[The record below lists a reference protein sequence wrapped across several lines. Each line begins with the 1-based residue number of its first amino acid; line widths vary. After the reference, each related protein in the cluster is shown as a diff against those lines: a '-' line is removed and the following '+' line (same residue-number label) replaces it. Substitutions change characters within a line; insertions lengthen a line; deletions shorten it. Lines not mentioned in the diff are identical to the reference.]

1 MAASLENTDHKLY
14 SSAGPY
20 LMQLQQGYLGEI
32 YGMAFFER
40 LGLDYHSQ
48 VTESQLT
55 EIHLTESHL
64 IESHLIESQAVFSL
78 LFKVEQYTAKA
89 LLKLLP
95 ELASLDEALLEQ
107 VRMQAQKEV
116 DSWLKLPWHE
126 LLAAL
131 RLWVEPYQ
139 QKYAKWADDA
149 ESNSEYGAAFRL
161 LERHE
166 TAIYLYLQ
174 ALERGEKRAALI
186 LERFLGAL

>member
-1 MAASLENTDHKLY
+1 MNCIAVPARISCNCNKAIWVKSMAWRS
-14 SSAGPY
+14 SSAC
-20 LMQLQQGYLGEI
+20 Q
-32 YGMAFFER
+32 
-40 LGLDYHSQ
+40 DYHFQVTEGQLTASQ
-48 VTESQLT
+48 LTESHLTESQLT
-55 EIHLTESHL
+55 
-64 IESHLIESQAVFSL
+64 ESHLIESQAVFSL
-78 LFKVEQYTAKA
+78 VFKVEQYTAKA

-95 ELASLDEALLEQ
+95 ELTSLDEALLEQ

-131 RLWVEPYQ
+131 LLWVEPYQ

-149 ESNSEYGAAFRL
+149 QSNSEYGAAFRL

>member
-1 MAASLENTDHKLY
+1 
-14 SSAGPY
+14 
-20 LMQLQQGYLGEI
+20 MQLQQGYLGEI

-40 LGLDYHSQ
+40 LGRDYHSQ

-55 EIHLTESHL
+55 ASQLTEIHLTESQL
-64 IESHLIESQAVFSL
+64 TESQAVFSL

-95 ELASLDEALLEQ
+95 ELASLDEALPEQ
-107 VRMQAQKEV
+107 LRMQAHKEV

-131 RLWVEPYQ
+131 LLWVEPYQ

>member
-1 MAASLENTDHKLY
+1 
-14 SSAGPY
+14 
-20 LMQLQQGYLGEI
+20 MQLQQGYLGEI

-40 LGLDYHSQ
+40 LGRDYHSQ

-55 EIHLTESHL
+55 EIHLTESRL
-64 IESHLIESQAVFSL
+64 TESHLIESQAVFSL

-116 DSWLKLPWHE
+116 DSWLKLPWHK

-131 RLWVEPYQ
+131 LLWVEPYQ
-139 QKYAKWADDA
+139 QKYAKWADYA
-149 ESNSEYGAAFRL
+149 QSNSEYGAAFRL

>member
-1 MAASLENTDHKLY
+1 MAASLENTGHELY

-40 LGLDYHSQ
+40 LGRDYHSQ

-55 EIHLTESHL
+55 EIHLT
-64 IESHLIESQAVFSL
+64 ESHLIESQAVFSL

-116 DSWLKLPWHE
+116 DSWLKLPWHK

-139 QKYAKWADDA
+139 QKYAKWADYA
-149 ESNSEYGAAFRL
+149 QSNSEYGAAFHL
-161 LERHE
+161 LEQHE

>member
-1 MAASLENTDHKLY
+1 MAASLENTGHKLY

-40 LGLDYHSQ
+40 LGRDYHSQ

-55 EIHLTESHL
+55 ASQLTESHL
-64 IESHLIESQAVFSL
+64 TESQLIESQAVFSL

-107 VRMQAQKEV
+107 LRMQAQKEV
-116 DSWLKLPWHE
+116 DIWLKLPWHK

-149 ESNSEYGAAFRL
+149 QSNSEYGAAFRL

-174 ALERGEKRAALI
+174 ALERGDKHAALI

>member
-1 MAASLENTDHKLY
+1 MAASLENTGHKLY

-40 LGLDYHSQ
+40 LGRDYHSQ

-55 EIHLTESHL
+55 ESQLTEIHLTESQL
-64 IESHLIESQAVFSL
+64 TESQAVFSL

-116 DSWLKLPWHE
+116 DSWLKLPWHK

-131 RLWVEPYQ
+131 LLWVEPYQ

-149 ESNSEYGAAFRL
+149 ENNSEYGAAFRL

>member
-1 MAASLENTDHKLY
+1 MAASLENTGHKLY

-40 LGLDYHSQ
+40 LGRDYHSQ

-55 EIHLTESHL
+55 ESQLTEIHLT
-64 IESHLIESQAVFSL
+64 ESQAVFSL

>member
-64 IESHLIESQAVFSL
+64 IESQAVFSL

-95 ELASLDEALLEQ
+95 ELTSLDEALLEQ
-107 VRMQAQKEV
+107 VHMQAQKEV

-131 RLWVEPYQ
+131 LLWVEPYQ

>member
-1 MAASLENTDHKLY
+1 MAASLENTGHELY

-40 LGLDYHSQ
+40 LGRDYHSQ

-55 EIHLTESHL
+55 ESQLTEIHLT
-64 IESHLIESQAVFSL
+64 ESQAVFSL

-95 ELASLDEALLEQ
+95 ELASLDEALPEQ
-107 VRMQAQKEV
+107 LRMQAQKEV
-116 DSWLKLPWHE
+116 DSWLKLPWHK

-149 ESNSEYGAAFRL
+149 ENNSEYGAAFRL

>member
-1 MAASLENTDHKLY
+1 MAASLESTGHELY

-32 YGMAFFER
+32 YGMAFFDR
-40 LGLDYHSQ
+40 LGQDYHFQ
-48 VTESQLT
+48 ATESQL
-55 EIHLTESHL
+55 
-64 IESHLIESQAVFSL
+64 IESQGVFSL

-107 VRMQAQKEV
+107 LRMQAQKEV
-116 DSWLKLPWHE
+116 DSWLKLPWHK
-126 LLAAL
+126 LLVAL

-149 ESNSEYGAAFRL
+149 QSNSEYGAAFRL

>member
-1 MAASLENTDHKLY
+1 MAASLENTGHKLY

-40 LGLDYHSQ
+40 LGRDYHFQ
-48 VTESQLT
+48 ATESQLT
-55 EIHLTESHL
+55 
-64 IESHLIESQAVFSL
+64 ESQAVFSL

-116 DSWLKLPWHE
+116 DSWLKLPWHK

-131 RLWVEPYQ
+131 LLWVEPYQ

-149 ESNSEYGAAFRL
+149 QSNSEYGAAFHL
-161 LERHE
+161 LEQHE

>member
-95 ELASLDEALLEQ
+95 ELVSLDEALLEQ
-107 VRMQAQKEV
+107 VHMQAQKEV
-116 DSWLKLPWHE
+116 DSWLKLPWHK

-149 ESNSEYGAAFRL
+149 QSNSEYGAAFRL

>member
-1 MAASLENTDHKLY
+1 MAASLENTGHKLY

-40 LGLDYHSQ
+40 LGRDYHSQ
-48 VTESQLT
+48 VTESQLTESQLT

-64 IESHLIESQAVFSL
+64 TESQAVFSL

-116 DSWLKLPWHE
+116 DSWLKLPWHK

-131 RLWVEPYQ
+131 LLWVEPYQ
-139 QKYAKWADDA
+139 QKYAKWADYA
-149 ESNSEYGAAFRL
+149 QSNSEYGAAFHL
-161 LERHE
+161 LEQHE

>member
-1 MAASLENTDHKLY
+1 MAASLENTGHKLY

-40 LGLDYHSQ
+40 LGRDYHSQ

-55 EIHLTESHL
+55 ASQLTESHL
-64 IESHLIESQAVFSL
+64 TESQLIESQAVFSL

-95 ELASLDEALLEQ
+95 ELASLDEALLEPL
-107 VRMQAQKEV
+107 RMQAQKEV
-116 DSWLKLPWHE
+116 DSLLKLPWHE

-131 RLWVEPYQ
+131 RFWVESYQ

>member
-1 MAASLENTDHKLY
+1 MAASLENTGHKLY

-40 LGLDYHSQ
+40 LGRDYHSQ

-55 EIHLTESHL
+55 ESQLTEIHLTESQL
-64 IESHLIESQAVFSL
+64 TESQAVFSL
-78 LFKVEQYTAKA
+78 LFKVEQYTAKT

-107 VRMQAQKEV
+107 VHMQAQKEV
-116 DSWLKLPWHE
+116 DSWLKLPWHK

-149 ESNSEYGAAFRL
+149 ENNSEYGAAFRL

>member
-1 MAASLENTDHKLY
+1 MAASLENTDHELY

-40 LGLDYHSQ
+40 LGRDYHSQ

-55 EIHLTESHL
+55 ASQLT
-64 IESHLIESQAVFSL
+64 ESQAVFSL

-116 DSWLKLPWHE
+116 DSWLKLPWHK

-131 RLWVEPYQ
+131 LLWVEPYQ
-139 QKYAKWADDA
+139 QKYAKWADGA
-149 ESNSEYGAAFRL
+149 QSNSEYGAAFHL
-161 LERHE
+161 LEKHE

>member
-1 MAASLENTDHKLY
+1 MAASLENTGHELY

-40 LGLDYHSQ
+40 LGRDYHFQ

-55 EIHLTESHL
+55 EI
-64 IESHLIESQAVFSL
+64 HLIESQAVFSL

-116 DSWLKLPWHE
+116 DSWLKLPWHK

-149 ESNSEYGAAFRL
+149 QSNSEYGAAFRL

>member
-1 MAASLENTDHKLY
+1 
-14 SSAGPY
+14 
-20 LMQLQQGYLGEI
+20 MQLQQGYLGEI

-40 LGLDYHSQ
+40 LGQDYHFQ

-55 EIHLTESHL
+55 EIHLTESQ
-64 IESHLIESQAVFSL
+64 LIESQLIESQGVFSL

-95 ELASLDEALLEQ
+95 ELASLNEALPEQ

-131 RLWVEPYQ
+131 CLWVEPYQ
-139 QKYAKWADDA
+139 QKYAKWADGA
-149 ESNSEYGAAFRL
+149 QSNSEYGAAFRL

>member
-1 MAASLENTDHKLY
+1 MAASLENTGHKLY

-40 LGLDYHSQ
+40 LGQDYHSQ

-55 EIHLTESHL
+55 EIHLT
-64 IESHLIESQAVFSL
+64 ESQAVFSL

-131 RLWVEPYQ
+131 LLWVEPYQ

-149 ESNSEYGAAFRL
+149 QSNSEYGAAFRL

>member
-1 MAASLENTDHKLY
+1 
-14 SSAGPY
+14 
-20 LMQLQQGYLGEI
+20 MQLQQGYLGEI

-40 LGLDYHSQ
+40 LGQDYHFQ
-48 VTESQLT
+48 ATESQLT
-55 EIHLTESHL
+55 EIHLTESQ
-64 IESHLIESQAVFSL
+64 LIESQLIESQLIESQGVFSL

-95 ELASLDEALLEQ
+95 ELASLDEALPEQ

-149 ESNSEYGAAFRL
+149 QSNSEYGAAFRL

>member
-1 MAASLENTDHKLY
+1 
-14 SSAGPY
+14 
-20 LMQLQQGYLGEI
+20 MQLQQGYLGEI

-40 LGLDYHSQ
+40 LGRDYHSQ

-55 EIHLTESHL
+55 ESQLTEIHLTESQL
-64 IESHLIESQAVFSL
+64 TESQAVFSL

-149 ESNSEYGAAFRL
+149 ESNSEYGAAFHL
-161 LERHE
+161 LEQHE

>member
-1 MAASLENTDHKLY
+1 MAASLENTGHKLY

-32 YGMAFFER
+32 YGMAVFER
-40 LGLDYHSQ
+40 LGRDYHFQ
-48 VTESQLT
+48 ATESQLT
-55 EIHLTESHL
+55 
-64 IESHLIESQAVFSL
+64 ESQAVFSL

-95 ELASLDEALLEQ
+95 ELASLDEALPEQ
-107 VRMQAQKEV
+107 LRMQAQKEV

-149 ESNSEYGAAFRL
+149 QSNSEYGAAFRL
-161 LERHE
+161 LEQHE

-186 LERFLGAL
+186 LERFLELFS

>member
-1 MAASLENTDHKLY
+1 MTSSFWNTGGELYGRASPN
-14 SSAGPY
+14 

-40 LGLDYHSQ
+40 LGRDYHFQ
-48 VTESQLT
+48 AT
-55 EIHLTESHL
+55 
-64 IESHLIESQAVFSL
+64 ESQAVFSL

-95 ELASLDEALLEQ
+95 ELASLDEALPEQ
-107 VRMQAQKEV
+107 LRMQAQKEV

-149 ESNSEYGAAFRL
+149 EINSEYGAAFRL

>member
-1 MAASLENTDHKLY
+1 MTSSLWDTGGELHGCT
-14 SSAGPY
+14 GPY
-20 LMQLQQGYLGEI
+20 PRQLQQGYLGEI

-40 LGLDYHSQ
+40 LGQDYHSQ

-55 EIHLTESHL
+55 ASQLTEIHLT
-64 IESHLIESQAVFSL
+64 ESQAVFSL

-95 ELASLDEALLEQ
+95 ELTSLDEALLEQ

-131 RLWVEPYQ
+131 SLWVEPYQ

-149 ESNSEYGAAFRL
+149 EINSEYGAAFRL

-166 TAIYLYLQ
+166 TAIYRYLQ
-174 ALERGEKRAALI
+174 ALERGDKRSALI
-186 LERFLGAL
+186 LECFLGAL

>member
-1 MAASLENTDHKLY
+1 MAASLENTGHELY

-40 LGLDYHSQ
+40 LGRDYHFQ

-55 EIHLTESHL
+55 EI
-64 IESHLIESQAVFSL
+64 HLIESQAVFSL

-131 RLWVEPYQ
+131 LLWVEPYQ

>member
-55 EIHLTESHL
+55 E
-64 IESHLIESQAVFSL
+64 SQAVFSL

-116 DSWLKLPWHE
+116 DSWLKLPWHK

-131 RLWVEPYQ
+131 LLWVEPYQ

-149 ESNSEYGAAFRL
+149 QSNSEYGAAFHL
-161 LERHE
+161 LEQHE

>member
-1 MAASLENTDHKLY
+1 MAASLENTGHELY

-40 LGLDYHSQ
+40 LGRDYHFQ

-55 EIHLTESHL
+55 EI
-64 IESHLIESQAVFSL
+64 HLIESQAVFSL

-116 DSWLKLPWHE
+116 DSWLKLPWHK

-131 RLWVEPYQ
+131 LLWVEPYQ

-149 ESNSEYGAAFRL
+149 QSNSEYGAAFHL
-161 LERHE
+161 LEQHE

>member
-1 MAASLENTDHKLY
+1 MAASLKNTGHKLY

-40 LGLDYHSQ
+40 LGRDYHSQ

-55 EIHLTESHL
+55 ESQLTEIHLTESQL
-64 IESHLIESQAVFSL
+64 TESHAVFSL

-95 ELASLDEALLEQ
+95 ELASLNEALPEQ

-131 RLWVEPYQ
+131 CLWVEPYQ

-149 ESNSEYGAAFRL
+149 ESNSEYGAAFHL
-161 LERHE
+161 LEQHE

>member
-40 LGLDYHSQ
+40 LGRDYHSQ
-48 VTESQLT
+48 VTESQLTESQLT

-64 IESHLIESQAVFSL
+64 TESQAVFSL

-116 DSWLKLPWHE
+116 DSWLKLPWHK

-131 RLWVEPYQ
+131 LLWVEPYQ
-139 QKYAKWADDA
+139 QKYAKWADYA
-149 ESNSEYGAAFRL
+149 QSNSEYGAAFHL
-161 LERHE
+161 LEQHE

>member
-1 MAASLENTDHKLY
+1 MAASLENTGHELY

-40 LGLDYHSQ
+40 LGRDYHFQ

-55 EIHLTESHL
+55 EI
-64 IESHLIESQAVFSL
+64 HLIESQAVFSL

-116 DSWLKLPWHE
+116 DSWLKLPWHK

-131 RLWVEPYQ
+131 LLWVEPYQ
-139 QKYAKWADDA
+139 QKYAKWADYA
-149 ESNSEYGAAFRL
+149 QSNSEYGAAFRL

>member
-1 MAASLENTDHKLY
+1 MAASLESTGHELY

-40 LGLDYHSQ
+40 LGQDYHFQ
-48 VTESQLT
+48 ATESQL
-55 EIHLTESHL
+55 
-64 IESHLIESQAVFSL
+64 IESQGVFSL

-107 VRMQAQKEV
+107 LRMQAQKEV
-116 DSWLKLPWHE
+116 DSWLKLPWHK
-126 LLAAL
+126 LLVAL

-149 ESNSEYGAAFRL
+149 QSNSEYGAAFRL

>member
-1 MAASLENTDHKLY
+1 
-14 SSAGPY
+14 
-20 LMQLQQGYLGEI
+20 MQLQQGYLGEI

-40 LGLDYHSQ
+40 LGRDYHSQ

-55 EIHLTESHL
+55 ESQLTEIHLTESQ
-64 IESHLIESQAVFSL
+64 LIESQAVFSL

-95 ELASLDEALLEQ
+95 ELTSLDEALLEQ

-131 RLWVEPYQ
+131 RFWVEPYQ

-174 ALERGEKRAALI
+174 ALEHGEKRAALI

>member
-1 MAASLENTDHKLY
+1 MAASLENTGHKLY

-40 LGLDYHSQ
+40 LGRDYHSQ

-55 EIHLTESHL
+55 ESQLT
-64 IESHLIESQAVFSL
+64 ESQAVFSL

-95 ELASLDEALLEQ
+95 ELASLDEALPEQ
-107 VRMQAQKEV
+107 LRMQAQKEV

-149 ESNSEYGAAFRL
+149 ENNSEYGAAFRL

>member
-1 MAASLENTDHKLY
+1 MAASLENTGHKLY

-40 LGLDYHSQ
+40 LGRDYHSQ

-55 EIHLTESHL
+55 ESQLTEIHLTESQL
-64 IESHLIESQAVFSL
+64 TESQAVFSL

-95 ELASLDEALLEQ
+95 ELTSLDEALLEQ

-116 DSWLKLPWHE
+116 DSWLKLPWHK

-131 RLWVEPYQ
+131 LLWVEPYQ

-149 ESNSEYGAAFRL
+149 QSNSEYGAAFHL
-161 LERHE
+161 LEQHE

>member
-1 MAASLENTDHKLY
+1 MAASLENTGHKLY

-40 LGLDYHSQ
+40 LGRDYHSQ

-55 EIHLTESHL
+55 EIHLTESQL
-64 IESHLIESQAVFSL
+64 TESQLTESHAVFSL

-95 ELASLDEALLEQ
+95 EQ

-131 RLWVEPYQ
+131 CLWVEPYQ

>member
-1 MAASLENTDHKLY
+1 MTSSLWNTGGELY
-14 SSAGPY
+14 SRTGPY
-20 LMQLQQGYLGEI
+20 PIQLQQGYLGEI
-32 YGMAFFER
+32 YGMTFFEH
-40 LGLDYHSQ
+40 LGRDYHFQATESQ
-48 VTESQLT
+48 LTASQLT
-55 EIHLTESHL
+55 EIHLT
-64 IESHLIESQAVFSL
+64 ESQAVFSL

-95 ELASLDEALLEQ
+95 ELTSLDEALLEQ

-131 RLWVEPYQ
+131 SLWVEPYQ

-149 ESNSEYGAAFRL
+149 EINSEYGAAFRL

-166 TAIYLYLQ
+166 TAIYRYLQ
-174 ALERGEKRAALI
+174 ALERGDKRSALI
-186 LERFLGAL
+186 LECFLGAL

>member
-1 MAASLENTDHKLY
+1 
-14 SSAGPY
+14 
-20 LMQLQQGYLGEI
+20 MQLQQGYLGEI

-40 LGLDYHSQ
+40 LGRDYHFQ

-55 EIHLTESHL
+55 EI
-64 IESHLIESQAVFSL
+64 HLIESQAVFSL

-116 DSWLKLPWHE
+116 DSWLKLPWHK

-131 RLWVEPYQ
+131 LLWVEPYQ
-139 QKYAKWADDA
+139 QKICQV
-149 ESNSEYGAAFRL
+149 GRL
-161 LERHE
+161 RPEQL
-166 TAIYLYLQ
+166 
-174 ALERGEKRAALI
+174 
-186 LERFLGAL
+186 

>member
-1 MAASLENTDHKLY
+1 MAASLENTGHELY

-40 LGLDYHSQ
+40 LGRDYHFQ

-55 EIHLTESHL
+55 EI
-64 IESHLIESQAVFSL
+64 HLIESQAVFSL

-131 RLWVEPYQ
+131 LLWVEPYQ
-139 QKYAKWADDA
+139 QKYAKWADYA
-149 ESNSEYGAAFRL
+149 QSNSEYGAAFHL
-161 LERHE
+161 LEQHE

>member
-1 MAASLENTDHKLY
+1 MAASLENTGHELY

-40 LGLDYHSQ
+40 LGRDYHFQ

-55 EIHLTESHL
+55 EI
-64 IESHLIESQAVFSL
+64 HLIESQAVFSL

-116 DSWLKLPWHE
+116 DSWLKLPWHK

-131 RLWVEPYQ
+131 LLWVEPYQ
-139 QKYAKWADDA
+139 QKYAKWADYA
-149 ESNSEYGAAFRL
+149 QSNSEYGAAFHL
-161 LERHE
+161 LEQHE

-186 LERFLGAL
+186 LERFLRAL

>member
-1 MAASLENTDHKLY
+1 MTSPLWNTGGELHGRASPN
-14 SSAGPY
+14 

-40 LGLDYHSQ
+40 LGRDYHFQ
-48 VTESQLT
+48 ATESQLT
-55 EIHLTESHL
+55 
-64 IESHLIESQAVFSL
+64 ESQAVFSL
-78 LFKVEQYTAKA
+78 LFKVEQYTAEA

-95 ELASLDEALLEQ
+95 ELATLDEALPEQ
-107 VRMQAQKEV
+107 LRMQAQKEV
-116 DSWLKLPWHE
+116 DSWLKLSWHE

-149 ESNSEYGAAFRL
+149 ESNSEYGVAFRL